1 MYEYLDSGV
10 ASKGGRMSVAE
21 AIGLMFAFGMFIL
34 ALLTYIDRTRKK

>member
-1 MYEYLDSGV
+1 MVQVFDSGV
-10 ASKGGRMSVAE
+10 VPKGERMTVAE